1 MRILGLSCCIALV
14 VACAKTDQD
23 AATDSAA
30 GAADTASASTISLA
44 EFAGKW
50 NVRATPVSGDT
61 TPTLYVLTAT
71 GDTTGWTITFQN
83 RDPVRARVLAV
94 AGDSV
99 ELTAGPYE
107 SVRRRGVQVTTH
119 SILRKEGDRLVG
131 VTHASYATTGADT
144 ALTLRTEGTR
154 AP

>member
-14 VACAKTDQD
+14 VGCAKTGQD

-30 GAADTASASTISLA
+30 GAAETPAATTISLA
-44 EFAGKW
+44 DVAGAW
-50 NVRATPVSGDT
+50 NVRSTPVTGDT
-61 TPTLYVLTAT
+61 SATTYVLTAT
-71 GDTTGWTITFQN
+71 ADTTGWTITFPN
-83 RDPVRARVLAV
+83 RPPMATRIVSV
-94 AGDSV
+94 AGDSIV
-99 ELTAGPYE
+99 MTAGPFE

-131 VTHASYATTGADT
+131 VTHARYATTGADST
-144 ALTLRTEGTR
+144 LTLRTEGTR

>member
-14 VACAKTDQD
+14 VACARTDQD

-30 GAADTASASTISLA
+30 AATDTASASTISLA
-44 EFAGKW
+44 DLAGRW
-50 NVRATPVSGDT
+50 NVTATPVGGDT
-61 TPTLYVLTAT
+61 MRTRYVLTAT
-71 GDTTGWTITFQN
+71 ADTTGWTITFPN
-83 RDPVRARVLAV
+83 RDPITARVVAV
-94 AGDSV
+94 GGDSV
-99 ELTAGPYE
+99 ELMAGPYE

>member
-14 VACAKTDQD
+14 VACARTDQD
-23 AATDSAA
+23 AATDTAA
-30 GAADTASASTISLA
+30 GATETASGATISLA
-44 EFAGKW
+44 DLAGRW
-50 NVRATPVSGDT
+50 NVAATPVSGDT
-61 TPTLYVLTAT
+61 TSTRYVLTAT
-71 GDTTGWTITFQN
+71 GDTTGWTITFPN
-83 RDPVRARVLAV
+83 RDPIPMRVVAV

-107 SVRRRGVQVTTH
+107 SVRRRGIQVTTH

-131 VTHASYATTGADT
+131 VTHASYATSGADS

>member
-14 VACAKTDQD
+14 VGCARTGDD
-23 AATDSAA
+23 AGTDSAA
-30 GAADTASASTISLA
+30 GATETAAATISLA
-44 EFAGKW
+44 DVAGTW
-50 NVRATPVSGDT
+50 NVTSTPVTGDT
-61 TPTLYVLTAT
+61 TATTYVLTAT
-71 GDTTGWTITFQN
+71 AETTGWTITFPN
-83 RDPVRARVLAV
+83 RPPVATRIVSV
-94 AGDSV
+94 AGDSIV
-99 ELTAGPYE
+99 MTAGPFE

-144 ALTLRTEGTR
+144 ALMLRTEGTR